1 MLFLPEATITF
12 FIISTLLLGVS
23 LPLQQRGTFSLAM
36 TLVMTFFVICE
47 LSISPVVINSWQGW
61 QVDMLSQCL
70 KLFASLILFFITLIN
85 FNYIKNAKIK

>member
-47 LSISPVVINSWQGW
+47 LLLRCCDISFLNMEAVLEDYVLA
-61 QVDMLSQCL
+61 V
-70 KLFASLILFFITLIN
+70 
-85 FNYIKNAKIK
+85 YI